1 MLNFLFHW
9 IICLDFIYIYIYIY
23 IGFIDKFSCALVLI
37 ILFLQERI
45 VKVIALM
52 LSLQPD
58 AHQPFLIIST
68 STALYSWDHE
78 FLRLAPSLYVV
89 VYNGNKDMRKFIR
102 TLEFY
107 EDSGCLL
114 FQVLITSPE
123 VIMTVNLYS
132 LLQCIALKNCTR
144 HQEWQVVLRIS
155 SPIS

>member
-1 MLNFLFHW
+1 M
-9 IICLDFIYIYIYIY
+9 C
-23 IGFIDKFSCALVLI
+23 IGTYQI
-37 ILFLQERI
+37 FLQERI

-58 AHQPFLIIST
+58 VHQPFLIIST
-68 STALYSWDHE
+68 SAALYSWDHE

-89 VYNGNKDMRKFIR
+89 VYNGNKDMRKSIR

-123 VIMTVNLYS
+123 IIMMVCLYS
-132 LLQCIALKNCTR
+132 LLD
-144 HQEWQVVLRIS
+144 S
-155 SPIS
+155 